1 MSDIYR
7 EFGVDV
13 LRDSKNAGPTGAEMR
28 MANEIKR
35 LREQLRIE
43 KKALAGLRAQLGDH
57 QASEAMRRARRRT
70 VVEKK
75 PAPVKISGI
84 GAAVRFLRE
93 RGVIVWQ
100 FDDGRYEVNGRKVQ
114 PMHILKM
121 ANAKRVRAGM
131 PLFELEYSA

>member
-1 MSDIYR
+1 MSASTQRLLGEAAD
-7 EFGVDV
+7 
-13 LRDSKNAGPTGAEMR
+13 
-28 MANEIKR
+28 EIER
-35 LREQLRIE
+35 L
-43 KKALAGLRAQLGDH
+43 
-57 QASEAMRRARRRT
+57 RARRRT

-75 PAPVKISGI
+75 PAPVMISGI

-100 FDDGRYEVNGRKVQ
+100 FDDGRYEVNGREVQ
-114 PMHILKM
+114 PMHILKL

>member
-1 MSDIYR
+1 MTDRQLS
-7 EFGVDV
+7 ELDV
-13 LRDSKNAGPTGAEMR
+13 SELDLVVRRCD
-28 MANEIKR
+28 EI
-35 LREQLRIE
+35 LQL
-43 KKALAGLRAQLGDH
+43 LSGLRAQLGDH

-75 PAPVKISGI
+75 PAPVAVMISGI

-93 RGVIVWQ
+93 RGAIVWQ
-100 FDDGRYEVNGRKVQ
+100 FDDGRYAVNGREVQ
-114 PMHILKM
+114 PMQILNM

>member
-1 MSDIYR
+1 MKLGQVTDRQLS
-7 EFGVDV
+7 ELDV
-13 LRDSKNAGPTGAEMR
+13 SELDLVVRRCD
-28 MANEIKR
+28 EI
-35 LREQLRIE
+35 LQL
-43 KKALAGLRAQLGDH
+43 LAGLRAQLGDH

-75 PAPVKISGI
+75 PAPVMISGI

-93 RGVIVWQ
+93 RGAIVWQ

-114 PMHILKM
+114 PMRILKM

-131 PLFELEYSA
+131 PAFELEYSA

>member
-1 MSDIYR
+1 VTDRQLS
-7 EFGVDV
+7 ELDV
-13 LRDSKNAGPTGAEMR
+13 SELDLVVRRCD
-28 MANEIKR
+28 EI
-35 LREQLRIE
+35 LQL
-43 KKALAGLRAQLGDH
+43 LSGLRAQLGDH

-75 PAPVKISGI
+75 PAPVAVMISGI

-93 RGVIVWQ
+93 RGAIVWQ
-100 FDDGRYEVNGRKVQ
+100 FDDGRYAVNGREVQ
-114 PMHILKM
+114 PMHILNM

>member
-1 MSDIYR
+1 
-7 EFGVDV
+7 
-13 LRDSKNAGPTGAEMR
+13 
-28 MANEIKR
+28 
-35 LREQLRIE
+35 
-43 KKALAGLRAQLGDH
+43 
-57 QASEAMRRARRRT
+57 MRRARRRT

-75 PAPVKISGI
+75 SAPVMISGI

-100 FDDGRYEVNGRKVQ
+100 FDDGRYAVNGREVQ

-131 PLFELEYSA
+131 PAFELEYSA

>member
-1 MSDIYR
+1 VRRCD
-7 EFGVDV
+7 
-13 LRDSKNAGPTGAEMR
+13 
-28 MANEIKR
+28 EI
-35 LREQLRIE
+35 LQL
-43 KKALAGLRAQLGDH
+43 LAGLRAQLGDH

-75 PAPVKISGI
+75 PAPVAVRISGI
-84 GAAVRFLRE
+84 GAALRFLRE

-114 PMHILKM
+114 PMQILKM

-131 PLFELEYSA
+131 PAFELEYSA

>member
-1 MSDIYR
+1 MTDRQLS
-7 EFGVDV
+7 ELDV
-13 LRDSKNAGPTGAEMR
+13 SELDLVVRRCD
-28 MANEIKR
+28 EI
-35 LREQLRIE
+35 LQL
-43 KKALAGLRAQLGDH
+43 LSGLRAQLGDH

-75 PAPVKISGI
+75 PAPVAVMISGI

-93 RGVIVWQ
+93 RGAIVWQ
-100 FDDGRYEVNGRKVQ
+100 FDDGRYAVNGREVQ
-114 PMHILKM
+114 PMHILNM